1 MKSQKSHQRE
11 FLDGS
16 DPVYKEMGFRD
27 LRIPPTEVGVAP
39 WKARD
44 EGRRKQE
51 TRQRYPVGE
60 ISTETHLS
68 KA

>member
-1 MKSQKSHQRE
+1 MSTANPANRSWCRAKQ
-11 FLDGS
+11 
-16 DPVYKEMGFRD
+16 
-27 LRIPPTEVGVAP
+27 
-39 WKARD
+39 ARD

-60 ISTETHLS
+60 VNSETHLS